1 MHHVLGDVL
10 FFFNEPSTAALFLF
24 LLYVWIVDS
33 FLKQEN
39 NMGNFSG
46 LTDPDFIYFCCAIL
60 ADSFILKMNLNA
72 AFRPQRP

>member
-1 MHHVLGDVL
+1 MSVAMFC
-10 FFFNEPSTAALFLF
+10 FFFNEPSTAVLFLF

-46 LTDPDFIYFCCAIL
+46 FTDPDFIYCCCAIL